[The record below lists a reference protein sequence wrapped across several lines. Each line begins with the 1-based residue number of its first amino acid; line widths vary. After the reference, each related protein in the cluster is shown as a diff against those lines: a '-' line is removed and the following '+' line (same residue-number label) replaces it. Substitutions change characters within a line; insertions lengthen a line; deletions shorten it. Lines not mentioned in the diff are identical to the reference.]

1 MFLDLGEMEV
11 VWTLVQDNFGF
22 SGILGGR
29 SKEGVIV
36 MERLSL
42 VEEMDKE
49 ENDLDLMKVN
59 ILFMLLSFLEGLL
72 FL

>member
-1 MFLDLGEMEV
+1 MALGGMEV
-11 VWTLVQDNFGF
+11 VWTLVKDNFGF

-29 SKEGVIV
+29 SKEGEIVI
-36 MERLSL
+36 ERLGL

-49 ENDLDLMKVN
+49 ENDLDLMKVK
-59 ILFMLLSFLEGLL
+59 ILFMLLNFLEGLL